1 MVLNM
6 NSNELNQKEVEDI
19 KKIIMD
25 YYHEGHVKADP
36 KLYEE
41 VLHDSWKFF
50 MFDDKD
56 NLKIVDKKEYCSWY
70 DPEKVDTN
78 LQWDTE
84 FFYID
89 VFEKNAQVKLKIETQ
104 TFGYLDYFN
113 LMKINGKW
121 WIVHKLSQKLK

>member
-1 MVLNM
+1 
-6 NSNELNQKEVEDI
+6 
-19 KKIIMD
+19 MD

-36 KLYEE
+36 RLYEE

-70 DPEKVDTN
+70 DPEKVDTS
-78 LQWDTE
+78 LRWDTE
-84 FFYID
+84 FYYVDI
-89 VFEKNAQVKLKIETQ
+89 FEKNAQVKLKIETQ
-104 TFGYLDYFN
+104 DFGYLDYFN
-113 LMKINGKW
+113 LMKINEKW